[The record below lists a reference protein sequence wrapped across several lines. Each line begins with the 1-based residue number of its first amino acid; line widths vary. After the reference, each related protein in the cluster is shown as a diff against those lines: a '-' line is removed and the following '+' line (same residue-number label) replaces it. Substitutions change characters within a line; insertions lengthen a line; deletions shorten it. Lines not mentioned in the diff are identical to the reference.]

1 MYYIYIL
8 YTYYI
13 YIYMYIYIYLYLLL
27 LDSQT
32 TGKPDVLG
40 LGLPLD
46 AFSRNF

>member
-13 YIYMYIYIYLYLLL
+13 YIYIYIYIYLLL

-32 TGKPDVLG
+32 TGKPDFLG
-40 LGLPLD
+40 LGLPLG